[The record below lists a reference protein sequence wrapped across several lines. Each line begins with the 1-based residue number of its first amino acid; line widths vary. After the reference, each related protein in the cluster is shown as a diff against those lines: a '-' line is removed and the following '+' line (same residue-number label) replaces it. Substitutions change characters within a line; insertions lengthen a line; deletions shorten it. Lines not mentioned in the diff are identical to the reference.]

1 MTAAKKPAL
10 IDRRGPSSGLG
21 EDAIVREMVRIGTM
35 DPAIRAAFEAA
46 TGRYAL
52 APMELG
58 LYVDW
63 LTAEWRAY
71 RDSDAR
77 VDRAISLIRQALRT
91 DDSELAGE
99 LLRQRNALEI
109 TFSEYEHALYLARL
123 KVTHFK
129 TQTGAEVEV
138 EVEVEVLTA
147 PLDGS
152 ESIH

>member
-10 IDRRGPSSGLG
+10 IDRRGPSSNLG
-21 EDAIVREMVRIGTM
+21 EDAIVGEMVRIGTM

-46 TGRYAL
+46 TGHYAL
-52 APMELG
+52 APKELG

-63 LTAEWRAY
+63 LTAEWVAY
-71 RDSDAR
+71 RDSSAR

-91 DDSELAGE
+91 DDSDRHPELH
-99 LLRQRNALEI
+99 RQRHELEI

-129 TQTGAEVEV
+129 TKTGAEVEV
-138 EVEVEVLTA
+138 EVEILT
-147 PLDGS
+147 PPSDGS
-152 ESIH
+152 GSIH